1 MALAAIS
8 GASPKAD
15 PPSHVIEVAAKR
27 ARSEKIDLVLS
38 IGGGS
43 ALDTAKLVAYLTKS
57 DEALDATALGSP
69 RDKGYPS
76 FSRRRRPAPD
86 RK

>member
-15 PPSHVIEVAAKR
+15 PPSHVIEAAAKR

-57 DEALDATALGSP
+57 DEPLDATALGSP
-69 RDKGYPS
+69 RDKGYLS
-76 FSRRRRPAPD
+76 MS
-86 RK
+86 